1 MVSGEIRLPLRAGR
15 ANAFPSSSFVPC
27 DQAGCACMQFEH
39 GAADSLGPTDP
50 RDRPVGHVKA
60 GPIWI
65 RLPREH
71 QRMVGPDAPAH
82 SRRRLDVG
90 LLGQTAEIRL
100 AIASRVMG
108 AAPSGLCPASTRC
121 HPLLIGHRRRDL
133 CGLQRAE
140 PPALGQ
146 TQTIRRERP
155 LSRSYLA
162 AAQETLSK
170 HRVTT
175 WVVRLG
181 LHDLGARPWIGG
193 LPPGENPEKSSAR
206 PPKKHDLNQNNDAL
220 GRARPHV
227 HARE

>member
-15 ANAFPSSSFVPC
+15 ANAFPSPGFAPC

-39 GAADSLGPTDP
+39 GAADGLGPTDP
-50 RDRPVGHVKA
+50 RDRPVGHVNA
-60 GPIWI
+60 GPLGI
-65 RLPREH
+65 RLPREL

-82 SRRRLDVG
+82 SRRSLDVG
-90 LLGQTAEIRL
+90 LLAQSAEIRF
-100 AIASRVMG
+100 AITSRVMG
-108 AAPSGLCPASTRC
+108 AAPSGLCRASTRC

-155 LSRSYLA
+155 CSQSSLSA
-162 AAQETLSK
+162 ARETLSK
-170 HRVTT
+170 HRVIT

-181 LHDLGARPWIGG
+181 LQDLGARPWIGG
-193 LPPGENPEKSSAR
+193 LSHGQKPEQSSAR
-206 PPKKHDLNQNNDAL
+206 PQKIHDFNPNNDAL
-220 GRARPHV
+220 GRARRHV